1 MTAGIG
7 PGAIE
12 ARDLALDE
20 RLRGISARIEPA
32 RITAICG
39 PNGAGKSTLVRL
51 LAGVLRPTCGE
62 AILDGVRLAD
72 MHPRTRARAIGYLPQ
87 EPQIAWDLSVRNL
100 VLLGRLAHGDQ
111 RREPVDA
118 AISAMG
124 LDHFA
129 DRPVSTLS
137 GGERARSLL
146 ARVLAGEPRFI
157 LADEPFAS
165 LDLAY
170 QASLARHLRAQA
182 DAGRGVVVVVHD
194 LSLAHNLANRII
206 LLNRG
211 KLHADN
217 APGDALSNRN
227 IEEVFGVSA
236 RWHGRDGEKALSCCP
251 TGDKQD

>member
-1 MTAGIG
+1 MSDNV
-7 PGAIE
+7 IE
-12 ARDLALDE
+12 ARGLTLSE
-20 RLRGISARIEPA
+20 RLRGISATIEPA

-51 LAGVLRPTCGE
+51 LAGVLRPTDGE
-62 AILDGVRLAD
+62 AILDGKRLAE
-72 MHPRTRARAIGYLPQ
+72 MHPRARARAIGYLPQ

-100 VLLGRLAHGDQ
+100 VSLGRLAHGD
-111 RREPVDA
+111 RRSEPVEA
-118 AISAMG
+118 AIAAMG
-124 LDHFA
+124 LDNFA

-137 GGERARSLL
+137 GGERARALL

-194 LSLAHNLANRII
+194 LSLAHNLADRII
-206 LLNRG
+206 LLDRG
-211 KLHADN
+211 KLHADGEP
-217 APGDALSNRN
+217 ADALSGANL
-227 IEEVFGVSA
+227 EVVFGVKA
-236 RWHGRDGEKALSCCP
+236 RWYGEAGEKVLSCYP
-251 TGDKQD
+251 TGDTKN